1 MALQL
6 RKMNMLRILSEEI
19 AVNLKDRLR
28 EVRYMIRRNRHE
40 SLQVEQSATRPGE
53 IVSPE
58 LLLGHAASVMDKA
71 LTTAETISISLIS
84 SNPNVH
90 NSTPHVKSLSV
101 YFGAGAEGARA
112 FRKDMYYLTKEVL
125 RRHQLQNVLIQEAA
139 FVTVH
144 ARMMQ
149 KHGSLLKSVF
159 SAEAGD
165 RKIVATAKAVAAMFL
180 ELLDERPVRF
190 ISLDGHCDP
199 QAPRRFE
206 TTCFAAVG
214 VACGLA
220 TAKAADLAGVDP
232 LESAILALDV
242 RHDRLMQA
250 AEDRDEAQLEVL
262 FQTLIAHLP

>member
-1 MALQL
+1 
-6 RKMNMLRILSEEI
+6 MLRILSEEI

-40 SLQVEQSATRPGE
+40 SLQGEQASSRPGE

-58 LLLGHAASVMDKA
+58 LLLGHAASMMDKA

-90 NSTPHVKSLSV
+90 NSAPHVRSLSV
-101 YFGAGAEGARA
+101 YFGAGAEGVRA

-125 RRHQLQNVLIQEAA
+125 RRHQLQNVLIQEAV

-144 ARMMQ
+144 ANVMRE
-149 KHGSLLKSVF
+149 HGALLKSAVA
-159 SAEAGD
+159 AEAGD
-165 RKIVATAKAVAAMFL
+165 KKVAETAKAITAMFFEIL
-180 ELLDERPVRF
+180 AEKPVRF

-199 QAPRRFE
+199 QALRKFE
-206 TTCFAAVG
+206 TMCFAAVG
-214 VACGLA
+214 LACGLA
-220 TAKAADLAGVDP
+220 TAKAGDLEGIDP
-232 LESAILALDV
+232 LESAILALDA
-242 RHDRLMQA
+242 RHKRLMQA
-250 AEDRDEAQLEVL
+250 AEDRDHSQLENL

>member
-1 MALQL
+1 
-6 RKMNMLRILSEEI
+6 MLRTLSEEI

-28 EVRYMIRRNRHE
+28 EVRYMIRCNRHD
-40 SLQVEQSATRPGE
+40 SLPGAPRHSD
-53 IVSPE
+53 IPSPE
-58 LLLGHAASVMDKA
+58 LLLEHAASVMDKA

-84 SNPNVH
+84 SDPKVH
-90 NSTPHVKSLSV
+90 NSAPHVKSLSD
-101 YFGAGAEGARA
+101 YFGSGAEGGRA

-149 KHGSLLKSVF
+149 KHGSLLRSAF
-159 SAEAGD
+159 SAEAGET
-165 RKIVATAKAVAAMFL
+165 KIAATSKAVTALFL
-180 ELLDERPVRF
+180 EMLGERPVRF
-190 ISLDGHCDP
+190 ISMDGHCDP
-199 QAPRRFE
+199 QALRKFE
-206 TTCFAAVG
+206 ATCFAAVG
-214 VACGLA
+214 LACGLA
-220 TAKAADLAGVDP
+220 TAKAADLTGVDP

-250 AEDRDEAQLEVL
+250 SEDRDQAHLETL

>member
-1 MALQL
+1 
-6 RKMNMLRILSEEI
+6 MLRTLSEEI

-28 EVRYMIRRNRHE
+28 GVRYMIRRNCHE
-40 SLQVEQSATRPGE
+40 GLPEAERRSDIP
-53 IVSPE
+53 SPE
-58 LLLGHAASVMDKA
+58 LLLEHAASMVDKA

-84 SNPNVH
+84 ADPKVH
-90 NSTPHVKSLSV
+90 NGAPHVKSLSV
-101 YFGAGAEGARA
+101 YFGAGTEGARA
-112 FRKDMYYLTKEVL
+112 FRKDMYYLTKEVS

-144 ARMMQ
+144 ARMMR

-159 SAEAGD
+159 SAETGET
-165 RKIVATAKAVAAMFL
+165 KIAATSGAVTALFL

-190 ISLDGHCDP
+190 ISMEGHRDP
-199 QAPRRFE
+199 QALRKFE

-214 VACGLA
+214 LACGLA

-250 AEDRDEAQLEVL
+250 AEERDQAQLETL

>member
-1 MALQL
+1 
-6 RKMNMLRILSEEI
+6 MLRILSEEI

-58 LLLGHAASVMDKA
+58 LLLGHAASAIDMA

-90 NSTPHVKSLSV
+90 NSAPNVKGLSV
-101 YFGAGAEGARA
+101 YFGTGAEGARA
-112 FRKDMYYLTKEVL
+112 FRRDMYYLTKEVL
-125 RRHQLQNVLIQEAA
+125 RRHQLQNVLVQEAT
-139 FVTVH
+139 FVMVH

-149 KHGSLLKSVF
+149 KHGLLLKSVF
-159 SAEAGD
+159 SSKAED
-165 RKIVATAKAVAAMFL
+165 RKIAATAKAVAAMFL
-180 ELLDERPVRF
+180 ELLDEVPVRF
-190 ISLDGHCDP
+190 ISTHGHCDP
-199 QAPRRFE
+199 HALRRFE
-206 TTCFAAVG
+206 TTCFAAFG

-220 TAKAADLAGVDP
+220 TAKAADLADVDP
-232 LESAILALDV
+232 LESAILSLDV

>member
-1 MALQL
+1 
-6 RKMNMLRILSEEI
+6 MLRILSEEI

-40 SLQVEQSATRPGE
+40 TLQREQSAARPGE

-58 LLLGHAASVMDKA
+58 LLLGHAASMMDKA

-84 SNPNVH
+84 SNPGVH
-90 NSTPHVKSLSV
+90 NSVPHVKSLSV
-101 YFGAGAEGARA
+101 YFGAGVEGVRA

-125 RRHQLQNVLIQEAA
+125 RRHQLQNVLIQEAT
-139 FVTVH
+139 FFTVH

-149 KHGSLLKSVF
+149 KHGLLLKSVF
-159 SAEAGD
+159 SAEAD
-165 RKIVATAKAVAAMFL
+165 DVKIAATAKAVAAIFL
-180 ELLDERPVRF
+180 ELLAERPVRF
-190 ISLDGHCDP
+190 ISVDSDCDP
-199 QAPRRFE
+199 QDLRKFE
-206 TTCFAAVG
+206 TVCFAAVG

-232 LESAILALDV
+232 LESAMLALGV
-242 RHDRLMQA
+242 RHDRLVQA
-250 AEDRDEAQLEVL
+250 TEDRDQAQLEIL